1 MPWGAMTPPT
11 TTTEGLDI
19 LERPSEGKLDKQALP
34 LMKPS
39 GNMEITV

>member
-1 MPWGAMTPPT
+1 MPCGAMSPP
-11 TTTEGLDI
+11 TEGLDI